1 MIIDLNED
9 SISYDNYVSEY
20 KIKSSKLLTEVNRIN
35 ISMENRY
42 NYIII
47 PMCIYNIIEQS
58 EYFSPSLYENNDND
72 LRLVGWLGEFECYLD
87 IHLEPWQ
94 ILLSWDKST
103 TRDIKLNNILSDCIE
118 VEKEKKI
125 KVIP

>member
-1 MIIDLNED
+1 MN
-9 SISYDNYVSEY
+9 N
-20 KIKSSKLLTEVNRIN
+20 KLLAKLRSPVHISFISSHIFKKDMEETKKMIQELMTE
-35 ISMENRY
+35 
-42 NYIII
+42 
-47 PMCIYNIIEQS
+47 NIIEQS